1 MMCVW
6 ILERKAPSSLS
17 DSRDSMAGVAAGLA
31 RVAGVAAGLAR
42 VAGVAACLASSLPCR
57 LGARG

>member
-31 RVAGVAAGLAR
+31 RVAGVAA
-42 VAGVAACLASSLPCR
+42 CLASSLPCR